1 MKQLFSI
8 LLLLAISLHSAE
20 IRFGK
25 GTFDWEMGIK
35 GFMDASFDLDINT
48 LSLTETHASILDTKL
63 YYFYNAD
70 LYRSGFVDKMT
81 TLMSYP
87 ITYEFP
93 IIGSVNDAI
102 DNYTPIPTPSTY
114 KIRGFDLNLGVGY
127 DLYRDKNNYFGIG
140 INSGLS
146 MPVMEMKDLKKTI
159 DFTYKVL
166 ETTKTK
172 IKTYKFGPTLQ
183 GGFELSK
190 NIWGYGSFGFGLQT
204 GSIENEWIKSSMD
217 IDGSYNL
224 IDFGINFIP
233 LVQYP
238 KLQLSLGYSKKNWSV
253 DDIKVDMFNVFE
265 VPSLHILSNSFSSS
279 SLYLGFGYNF

>member
-1 MKQLFSI
+1 MKYILS
-8 LLLLAISLHSAE
+8 LLLLISVSLNSAE

-25 GTFDWEMGIK
+25 GTFGWDMGIK
-35 GFMDASFDLDINT
+35 GFMNASFDLDINT
-48 LSLTETHASILDTKL
+48 ISLTETHANIIDTNL

-70 LYRSGFVDKMT
+70 LYRSSFVDKIT

-87 ITYEFP
+87 ITYKFP
-93 IIGSVNDAI
+93 VVGSVNDAI
-102 DNYTPIPTPSTY
+102 DKYTPIPTPSSY
-114 KIRGFDLNLGVGY
+114 KVRGFDLIVGVGY
-127 DLYRDKNNYFGIG
+127 DIYREKNNYFGIG
-140 INSGLS
+140 VNTGLS

-166 ETTKTK
+166 EATKTK
-172 IKTYKFGPTLQ
+172 IKTYKIGPTLQ

-204 GSIENEWIKSSMD
+204 GSIENEWIRSSMD
-217 IDGSYNL
+217 IDGSYSL

-233 LVQYP
+233 LTQYP
-238 KLQLSLGYSKKNWSV
+238 KLQLSLGYSKKNWSM
-253 DDIKVDMFNVFE
+253 DDIEVDMFNLFE
-265 VPSLHILSNSFSSS
+265 VPTLHRLTNSFSSS